1 MWRDPTRQGSLRH
14 VPSARRHRHHRGD
27 RPGLIRRLFTA
38 DHPLRYLPARDDLH
52 LAPQH
57 G

>member
-1 MWRDPTRQGSLRH
+1 MFLVLAATATTVVIAL
-14 VPSARRHRHHRGD
+14 
-27 RPGLIRRLFTA
+27 GLIRRLFTA